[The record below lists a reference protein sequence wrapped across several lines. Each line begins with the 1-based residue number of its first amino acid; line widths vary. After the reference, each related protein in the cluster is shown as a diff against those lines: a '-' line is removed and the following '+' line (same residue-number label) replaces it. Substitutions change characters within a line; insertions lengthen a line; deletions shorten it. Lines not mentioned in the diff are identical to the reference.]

1 MIERKI
7 RIEHATMRGELL
19 TQGARVRFEVNIDG
33 SKVDAYFEPHEKSE
47 RTIDD
52 WNALKAL
59 EGFIDEHLRG

>member
-1 MIERKI
+1 
-7 RIEHATMRGELL
+7 MRGELL

>member
-1 MIERKI
+1 MIERRI

-19 TQGARVRFEVNIDG
+19 TQGARVRFDVQIDG
-33 SKVDAYFEPHEKSE
+33 PKVDAYFEPHEASE